1 MSIAW
6 EAAKEPPH
14 LHIFLEHSLKRQI
27 EKKTA
32 HLGYELVGNRF
43 VIPA

>member
-1 MSIAW
+1 
-6 EAAKEPPH
+6 
-14 LHIFLEHSLKRQI
+14 LKRQI